1 MFFDRGL
8 LDPLEKA
15 AAMAN
20 HASTRT
26 TQLYDRRYE
35 QMSLDEVGRSV
46 IYQSQILSALRLIR
60 CAEGGQPA
68 FADPRN

>member
-1 MFFDRGL
+1 M
-8 LDPLEKA
+8 LDALEKA
-15 AAMAN
+15 AAVAN
-20 HASTRT
+20 QASTRR

-35 QMSLDEVGRSV
+35 QISLDEVERSV
-46 IYQSQILSALRLIR
+46 IYQSQILAALRLMC

>member
-1 MFFDRGL
+1 MFFDRSL
-8 LDPLEKA
+8 PDALEKA

-20 HASTRT
+20 RVSTCT

-35 QMSLDEVGRSV
+35 QVSLDEVERSV
-46 IYQSQILSALRLIR
+46 IYQSQILSALRLIC

-68 FADPRN
+68 FAGPA